1 MTILEQL
8 RRDEGVRLKP
18 YRDSVGKLTIG
29 CGRNL
34 DDNGISADEAN
45 LLLVNDVS
53 HASGILAQVLP
64 WSQGLDEARLGALT
78 NMVFNMG
85 MGAVLQFKNFLAA
98 MQAGNYEDAAREML
112 LSKWADQVPSRANRL
127 SIQISTG
134 EWQ

>member
-34 DDNGISADEAN
+34 DDNGISADEAD
-45 LLLVNDVS
+45 LLLANDVS

-78 NMVFNMG
+78 NMCFQLG
-85 MGAVLQFKNFLAA
+85 MGGLLQFKNFLAS
-98 MQAGNYEDAAREML
+98 MQAGKYEDAAREML